1 MYKERESLCRRFIS
15 DNNLQF
21 QYVDYLHFLYCLDL
35 FGYEKQWYGLLEMIK
50 NRFNDSPNKF
60 LEEYYKIRDKI
71 ITDFLDKKEYKFFS
85 EEMNMNDF
93 TLDRDSRNIT
103 SNNIYNREN
112 LGKAFLSIDLK
123 KANFQTM
130 KHISSSMVN
139 NRATYEDFIGDYTD
153 LEYIKNSKYTRQVI
167 FGKLNPRRQIT
178 CEKYFINEIRKL
190 IDDTITSNGGHIV
203 SMSNDELVYQISES
217 GNFTND
223 MIIKL
228 ADAIKTATDFTV
240 HAEIFKLNGYEFQF
254 MDSGENKFTF
264 FEKEFSD
271 GRKKLK
277 SVPVTFYK
285 MAYKL
290 INDLPLH
297 DEDYMFEYDK
307 NIICQIFNEFQI
319 KKINDNQQ

>member
-319 KKINDNQQ
+319 KKING

>member
-1 MYKERESLCRRFIS
+1 MNKELESLCRRFIS

-71 ITDFLDKKEYKFFS
+71 ITDLLDKKEYKFFS

-93 TLDRDSRNIT
+93 TLDSDSRNIS

-153 LEYIKNSKYTRQVI
+153 LDYIKNSKYTRQVV
-167 FGKLNPRRQIT
+167 FGKLNPKRQIT
-178 CEKYFINEIRKL
+178 CEKFFTNEIRKL
-190 IDDTITSNGGHIV
+190 IETEIYAMSGKIV
-203 SMSNDELVYQISES
+203 SMSNDELVYEITTPEKI
-217 GNFTND
+217 ND
-223 MIIKL
+223 NLIQKLVEKIKS
-228 ADAIKTATDFTV
+228 ITDFTV
-240 HAEIFKLNGYEFQF
+240 HADLFKLNGYEFQF
-254 MDSGENKFTF
+254 METGVCKFTF
-264 FEKEFSD
+264 FEKVFSD
-271 GRKKLK
+271 GSKKLI
-277 SVPVTFYK
+277 SVPMPFYK
-285 MAYKL
+285 MVYKL
-290 INDLPLH
+290 MNNISL
-297 DEDYMFEYDK
+297 EDDDYLFEYDK
-307 NIICQIFNEFQI
+307 NVICMFIEEFQI
-319 KKINDNQQ
+319 EKINK

>member
-93 TLDRDSRNIT
+93 TLDRDSRNIS

-112 LGKAFLSIDLK
+112 LGKVFLSIDLK
-123 KANFQTM
+123 KANFQVL
-130 KHISSSMVN
+130 KHISSAMVN
-139 NRATYEDFIGDYTD
+139 NCSTYEDFIGCYTD
-153 LEYIKNSKYTRQVI
+153 LDYIKNSKYTRQVV

-307 NIICQIFNEFQI
+307 NITCQFFNEFQI